1 MIIYY
6 DEYVF
11 VVALELSVYFL
22 FMFEYKI
29 KVGNTWD
36 FLEYQFTMQI
46 VFTDN
51 NDIWTYLK
59 MSVDRFQNIHSK
71 VYSKHTDLKK
81 K

>member
-1 MIIYY
+1 MIIHY

-59 MSVDRFQNIHSK
+59 MSVDRFQNIYSK